1 MDRFCTSWSGS
12 SPADQHLVS
21 VFYGVELQSLLVA
34 VDLKLCPDHLHTDMG
49 QNMSE
54 QATAT
59 APVRSSSFKMKSRIF
74 TDTQRPERSGWAH
87 LQAGVGQLQVCSRN
101 LQQSVQQALHLLDQ
115 HGRCTAG
122 NTGQLNRTRTQHSAD
137 PL

>member
-74 TDTQRPERSGWAH
+74 TDTQRTGEVRLGSPSGWCRTA
-87 LQAGVGQLQVCSRN
+87 AG
-101 LQQSVQQALHLLDQ
+101 LQQEPSAV
-115 HGRCTAG
+115 CTAG
-122 NTGQLNRTRTQHSAD
+122 PSPSGPAWTLHSRKHRSTQPDQNSTFC
-137 PL
+137 